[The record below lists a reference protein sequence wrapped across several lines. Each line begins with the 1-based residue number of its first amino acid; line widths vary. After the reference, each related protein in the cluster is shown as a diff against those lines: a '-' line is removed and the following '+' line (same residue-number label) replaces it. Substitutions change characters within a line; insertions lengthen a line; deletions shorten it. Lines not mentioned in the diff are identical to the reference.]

1 MTEERH
7 SEAEGSGLLGR
18 TFVALCLV
26 YFLNSFFI
34 TPFSAIFPVYVETDL
49 ERLPWFTGYLRG
61 LMLVLGGI
69 FAVVSG
75 RLSDLLGLK
84 ITLLLGLGGYMLT
97 GLVFHVADPL
107 LLTLLIFGM
116 GMATGPWSTAG
127 QSYLI
132 TGVAARRLGLGGA
145 LYFLSNTAGG
155 AVGGLVFGI
164 LKTEWSFPAIGTFMS
179 FGLVAVFFLAI
190 LLMPGGERRTPVS
203 SDTPFAL
210 WSAYLPLLRRRDVHL
225 LIGLRYMITSFWG
238 MATLLMPLLIYRASQ
253 SASTAAYYG
262 AVSLAVAAACQLLTG
277 LIRDRYGR
285 TVPLI
290 VSSLGIVISSAFLVL
305 NTDSVSGLFIFG
317 TALTATAWAVST
329 LVPALIAEVSLDG
342 EKNRLIGLGHM
353 VWSGSMVTGSI
364 VGGIL
369 VEVGPHL
376 PFVLGVIH
384 ASVGTLCIWRLCTR
398 LDSNAEAGTD
408 GAA

>member
-238 MATLLMPLLIYRASQ
+238 MATLLMPLLIYRVSH
-253 SASTAAYYG
+253 SDSMPFFYHS
-262 AVSLAVAAACQLLTG
+262 VSLAVAACCQLLTG
-277 LIRDRYGR
+277 LLCDRYGR
-285 TVPLI
+285 FWPLI
-290 VSSLGIVISSAFLVL
+290 VSALGIALSALGLAMFWESL
-305 NTDSVSGLFIFG
+305 TSLFIFG
-317 TALTATAWAVST
+317 TSLTGTAWSVST
-329 LVPALIAEVSLDG
+329 LVPKLINDVADPE
-342 EKNRLIGLGHM
+342 EKNRLVGLGHM
-353 VWSGSMVTGSI
+353 VWSAAMVTGSI
-364 VGGIL
+364 VGGYLI
-369 VEVGPHL
+369 EINPAI
-376 PFVLGVIH
+376 PFLTG
-384 ASVGTLCIWRLCTR
+384 ACLATGGTLCAWRLCRR
-398 LDSNAEAGTD
+398 LDSQGK
-408 GAA
+408 